1 MSEIKKN
8 NVPEEIMD
16 DELDL
21 VAGGRYTD
29 AEWNAMTE
37 AERIAAK
44 RNSAILISQKK
55 ASECKFVN

>member
-21 VAGGRYTD
+21 VAGGAYSLE
-29 AEWNAMTE
+29 EWKAMTK
-37 AERIAAK
+37 AERLAAQK
-44 RNSAILISQKK
+44 RSLDAHAKNLPC
-55 ASECKFVN
+55 ELD

>member
-21 VAGGRYTD
+21 VAGGAYSVE
-29 AEWNAMTE
+29 EWNAMTLE
-37 AERIAAK
+37 EKQAAQRRSRLAQRK
-44 RNSAILISQKK
+44 GLPC
-55 ASECKFVN
+55 ELD